1 MKESNKQVVIFIGWQ
16 LKLFSFDLTLKSS
29 KKNFQI

>member
-1 MKESNKQVVIFIGWQ
+1 MKERNKQEVIFIYWQ

-29 KKNFQI
+29 KKNFQV